1 MTYDPKLAA
10 SVTATAQKIMLPMI
24 RKVMPT
30 RMAQQI
36 VGVQPMD
43 VSAGSVF
50 NKAVGGHNFNPK
62 YWPYTKMVSWDR
74 LFEAERWCYDN
85 IKGRYWKNQG
95 MYFAFKRKDDFALF
109 TLMWS
114 S

>member
-1 MTYDPKLAA
+1 MDFDINSAYPSILLSKIRKLAPA
-10 SVTATAQKIMLPMI
+10 LLAQH
-24 RKVMPT
+24 
-30 RMAQQI
+30 I
-36 VGVQPMD
+36 VGVQPMNG
-43 VSAGSVF
+43 AGSVF
-50 NKAVGGHNFNPK
+50 NKTIGGHNFNPK